1 MRRSNQIR
9 KCGWFLCWLLTAV
22 TPALAQNLKTGGDA
36 YILPPGSMPAWTVPV
51 LRLVSATHV
60 EPTTG
65 IVLSDSGLV
74 LVPENF
80 AGPDDEIIVLD
91 GGTDIIRNGRP
102 ARIEKTFAFEGLQV
116 LVVENLSRQGVTL
129 AATPLQ
135 QGDEILLAAFP
146 PAELIAE
153 GEPPLSVA
161 TTVDVFSENNR
172 PSITDGSQMPNVT
185 GALVDQC
192 GNLVGVSLAAD
203 VQTMESSP
211 ATRYQWRDA
220 LLNVFGEMGIPLREF
235 DCSVSE
241 ATEPE
246 PVAEEP
252 EPEEPPAPEP
262 VAEPEGQPEEQ
273 SEEPIEEAAT
283 EEITEPEVTEEELV
297 TEEPAPAEPLPD
309 SLPPF
314 EDRGSG
320 LGRWLWLV
328 AAILLAG
335 LGFVIHRLRSRSRE
349 SSTGDTEPPAENAA
363 APVVEPEDEPEEI
376 IPQLDSE
383 LLLTGVLRDG
393 AEFEDSCEVS
403 ENAINVV
410 IGRGDADLVIRS
422 PAVSR
427 RHVQLNGSFGEL
439 TVSDLGSS
447 NGTSINGVPCLEG
460 EIMFMEPGDVLVLGD
475 AHCSLEIRPRGSDK
489 GGTE

>member
-1 MRRSNQIR
+1 MLRCNQIR
-9 KCGWFLCWLLTAV
+9 MYGLFLCWFLTAA

-65 IVLSDSGLV
+65 VVLSDSGLV
-74 LVPENF
+74 LVPGGF

-102 ARIEKTFAFEGLQV
+102 ARIEKAFAVEGLLV
-116 LVVENLSRQGVTL
+116 LAVENLSRQGVTI

-135 QGDEILLAAFP
+135 QGDEVLLAAFP

-153 GEPPLSVA
+153 GEPPLSVSA
-161 TTVDVFSENNR
+161 SVDVFSENNR
-172 PSITDGSQMPNVT
+172 PSITDGTALPNVT
-185 GALVDQC
+185 GALVDLC
-192 GNLVGVSLAAD
+192 GNLVGVSLADD
-203 VQTMESSP
+203 VQTMEPSP

-235 DCSVSE
+235 DCSASD

-246 PVAEEP
+246 AAAEEP
-252 EPEEPPAPEP
+252 QPEEPPAPEP
-262 VAEPEGQPEEQ
+262 VAESEEQPEEQ

-283 EEITEPEVTEEELV
+283 EEVQEPEVTGEDPV
-297 TEEPAPAEPLPD
+297 TEEPAPTEPLPD

-320 LGRWLWLV
+320 LGRWLWLL

-335 LGFVIHRLRSRSRE
+335 LGFLIHRLRNRHRE
-349 SSTGDTEPPAENAA
+349 SSTGEAERSAEDA
-363 APVVEPEDEPEEI
+363 VSPVVEPEDEPEEI
-376 IPQLDSE
+376 NPQLDSE

-393 AEFEDSCEVS
+393 TEFEDSCEVS

-460 EIMFMEPGDVLVLGD
+460 EILFMEPGDVLVLGD
-475 AHCSLEIRPRGSDK
+475 ARCSLEIRPRGSDQ
-489 GGTE
+489 GETE